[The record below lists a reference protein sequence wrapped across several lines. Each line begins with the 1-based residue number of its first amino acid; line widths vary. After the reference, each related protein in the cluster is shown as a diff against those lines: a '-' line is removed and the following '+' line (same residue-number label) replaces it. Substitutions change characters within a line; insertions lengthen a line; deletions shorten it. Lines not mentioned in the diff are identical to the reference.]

1 MKNYW
6 YGSLTH
12 KYPQLNYSVDVVCVV
27 MSVQVKKNATVV
39 EMTRE
44 APPKEIDH
52 CKLVGGL
59 DGNVDLKGIT
69 DNSYTKNNQSTT
81 NTPAIDA
88 GKEVENTPTSAV
100 RVGDTVKVKFNVDAW
115 STSEAIPQWL
125 KGNSYKVLLEGILS
139 WISKG
144 DIELLLDVATV
155 TDNQSESTY
164 VVQYGETLLGIAY
177 QCGTD
182 Y

>member
-1 MKNYW
+1 M
-6 YGSLTH
+6 
-12 KYPQLNYSVDVVCVV
+12 
-27 MSVQVKKNATVV
+27 
-39 EMTRE
+39 
-44 APPKEIDH
+44 
-52 CKLVGGL
+52 
-59 DGNVDLKGIT
+59 
-69 DNSYTKNNQSTT
+69 
-81 NTPAIDA
+81 
-88 GKEVENTPTSAV
+88 
-100 RVGDTVKVKFNVDAW
+100 
-115 STSEAIPQWL
+115 
-125 KGNSYKVLLEGILS
+125 LEGILS